1 MMQPDPFALASPTAD
16 SERGLAPEAWA
27 RRLRWRSRR
36 GLLEND
42 LLLEHFFQQ
51 WQGRITLADH
61 DGLARLLDLSDN
73 DLLDLL
79 VGREAPQGDLDCPEV
94 RSVLEKIRARDASGR

>member
-16 SERGLAPEAWA
+16 SEPGLAPEAWA

-94 RSVLEKIRARDASGR
+94 RSVLEKIRARDASAR

>member
-1 MMQPDPFALASPTAD
+1 MQPDPFALASLAAD
-16 SERGLAPEAWA
+16 AQHGLAPEDWA
-27 RRLRWRSRR
+27 RRLRWRARR

-42 LLLEHFFQQ
+42 LLLERFFRE
-51 WQGRITLADH
+51 WQDKMTLADH
-61 DGLARLLDLSDN
+61 NGLARLLDLSDN

-94 RSVLEKIRARDASGR
+94 NSVLEKIKAREPAAR

>member
-16 SERGLAPEAWA
+16 AQRGLAPEEWA

-51 WQGRITLADH
+51 WRGQITLADH

-79 VGREAPQGDLDCPEV
+79 VGREEPQGDLDCPEV
-94 RSVLEKIRARDASGR
+94 KSVLAKIRARDASGR

>member
-1 MMQPDPFALASPTAD
+1 MMQPDPFALASLAAD
-16 SERGLAPEAWA
+16 AQHGLAPEDWA
-27 RRLRWRSRR
+27 RRLRWRARR

-42 LLLEHFFQQ
+42 LLLERFFQQ
-51 WQGRITLADH
+51 WQGRMTVADH

-79 VGREAPQGDLDCPEV
+79 VGREVPQGDLDCPEV
-94 RSVLEKIRARDASGR
+94 KSVLEKIRARDASGR

>member
-1 MMQPDPFALASPTAD
+1 MQPDPFALASRAAD
-16 SERGLAPEAWA
+16 ARHALAPEAWA

-51 WQGRITLADH
+51 WQDQMTVADH
-61 DGLARLLDLSDN
+61 DGLARLLELSDN

-94 RSVLEKIRARDASGR
+94 NAVLEKIRARETAAR